1 VTLGARIRTDVGA
14 VVAASVG
21 VLVQPIDAPGAL
33 RKKEGLVYQP
43 RELCE
48 KRLAERDV

>member
-1 VTLGARIRTDVGA
+1 LGA

-21 VLVQPIDAPGAL
+21 VLVQPIDAPARFGKRKGLAHQL
-33 RKKEGLVYQP
+33 REP
-43 RELCE
+43 CE